1 MGKERENLNVNQ
13 SAIKSSSVAKLGTA
27 KKKDATQKELDE
39 LNKGIKQ
46 QNHFKNYSIDKR
58 TVRKAMDVSI
68 ISAQTIESLIKY
80 LDITEDDT
88 DYDTTKKITSNLQR
102 KHSDVSARRD
112 TESNPYKSN
121 LTSSTK
127 PIKEVPEE

>member
-1 MGKERENLNVNQ
+1 MGKERENLNSNQ
-13 SAIKSSSVAKLGTA
+13 SAIKSSSVAKLGTT

-68 ISAQTIESLIKY
+68 ISAQTIESLVKY

-112 TESNPYKSN
+112 TESNKYKSN
-121 LTSSTK
+121 LNSTN